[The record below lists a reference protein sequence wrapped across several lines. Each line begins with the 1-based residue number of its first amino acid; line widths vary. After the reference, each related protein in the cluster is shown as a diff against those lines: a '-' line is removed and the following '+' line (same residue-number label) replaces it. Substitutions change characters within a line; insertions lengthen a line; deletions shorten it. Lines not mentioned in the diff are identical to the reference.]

1 MEEREMFLDERAP
14 NTDESAIT
22 SIISSGHP
30 REGLEGWRWPLILTC
45 LGLTMLIVGYDV
57 SNVANVQ
64 TSVYEA
70 FGHVELLPWVA
81 VGYSTLSA
89 ATAPSWRKATAIY
102 PLKVVF
108 FISELL
114 MLIGSIL
121 AGAATNVDM
130 VIIGRVITGFGSAG
144 AIMTG
149 SIYVLLLTTP
159 IEYARYMG
167 LLGVCWAIGLVLGPI
182 VGGAFAQNSHATW
195 RWAMYINIP
204 FIGLILTIAVISLPS
219 LSADQSTTASTKL
232 TSIDWI
238 GALSHF
244 SFVILSSVVLIFSG
258 STWDWGFGGTIA
270 VWVITGV
277 LFIFYTVQ
285 QLKPLFT
292 TREHQIFPVA
302 LFFENRNFLL
312 IFISTFAAGGSYG
325 IALYYTPLFFAFTQ
339 GLSPLDA
346 SVRLLP
352 FIGSFIL
359 STIVSAVLL
368 PRLRIF
374 PPFYILSGAM
384 MLAGAGG
391 LSTIEP
397 NTPDGRILGLDTLVG
412 ISVGLIW
419 QSGNAVM
426 SRLVSDDPGLDKS
439 NPVEVERN
447 EARKASLRQDTAMIH
462 LVSQLFGVSVALSC
476 AGCVFQNLGYNKL
489 HDSISSLGNFS
500 DKDIRDALAGVDSS
514 IFRSGQD
521 PRVIGLA
528 VEGITTTIGK
538 IEWIAF
544 AGGAI
549 TLIAGLFMKWE
560 KLDFEVQS
568 SDNAEEMKVNN
579 VV

>member
-1 MEEREMFLDERAP
+1 
-14 NTDESAIT
+14 
-22 SIISSGHP
+22 
-30 REGLEGWRWPLILTC
+30 
-45 LGLTMLIVGYDV
+45 
-57 SNVANVQ
+57 
-64 TSVYEA
+64 
-70 FGHVELLPWVA
+70 
-81 VGYSTLSA
+81 
-89 ATAPSWRKATAIY
+89 
-102 PLKVVF
+102 
-108 FISELL
+108 
-114 MLIGSIL
+114 
-121 AGAATNVDM
+121 
-130 VIIGRVITGFGSAG
+130 
-144 AIMTG
+144 
-149 SIYVLLLTTP
+149 
-159 IEYARYMG
+159 
-167 LLGVCWAIGLVLGPI
+167 
-182 VGGAFAQNSHATW
+182 
-195 RWAMYINIP
+195 MYINIP
-204 FIGLILTIAVISLPS
+204 FIGLILTLAVISLPS
-219 LSADQSTTASTKL
+219 LSADQSSTASTKL
-232 TSIDWI
+232 TRIDWI
-238 GALSHF
+238 GAFSHF
-244 SFVILSSVVLIFSG
+244 SFVILSSMVLIFSG
-258 STWDWGFGGTIA
+258 STWDWEFGGTIA
-270 VWVITGV
+270 VWVIAGV

-339 GLSPLDA
+339 GLSPISA

-359 STIVSAVLL
+359 STVVSAVLL

-419 QSGNAVM
+419 QTGNAVM
-426 SRLVSDDPGLDKS
+426 SRLVSDTPGLDKS

-447 EARKASLRQDTAMIH
+447 EARKASLRQDTAMMH

-489 HDSISSLGNFS
+489 HESISSLGNFS

-514 IFRSGQD
+514 IFHSGQD

-528 VEGITTTIGK
+528 IEGITTTIAK

-544 AGGAI
+544 AGGTI
-549 TLIAGLFMKWE
+549 TLIAGLCMKWE
-560 KLDFEVQS
+560 KLDFEVQPAG
-568 SDNAEEMKVNN
+568 DIEVMKVNN
-579 VV
+579 VVR

>member
-1 MEEREMFLDERAP
+1 MFLEEGEP
-14 NTDESAIT
+14 NTDESTNT
-22 SIISSGHP
+22 SIIGSGHP
-30 REGLEGWRWPLILTC
+30 REDLEGWRWPLILTC

-89 ATAPSWRKATAIY
+89 ATAPSWRKITAIY

-108 FISELL
+108 FISEVL

-121 AGAATNVDM
+121 AGAATNINM
-130 VIIGRVITGFGSAG
+130 VIIGRVVTGFGSAG
-144 AIMTG
+144 AIMAG
-149 SIYVLLLTTP
+149 SIFVLLLTTP
-159 IEYARYMG
+159 TEYARYMG
-167 LLGVCWAIGLVLGPI
+167 LLGVCWAVGLVLGPI

-219 LSADQSTTASTKL
+219 LSADHSSMPSSKL
-232 TSIDWI
+232 TKIDWI
-238 GALSHF
+238 GAISHF
-244 SFVILSSVVLIFSG
+244 AFVILSSMVLIFSG

-277 LFIFYTVQ
+277 VFIFYTVQ

-339 GLSPLDA
+339 GLSPISA
-346 SVRLLP
+346 AVRLLP
-352 FIGSFIL
+352 YIGSFIL
-359 STIVSAVLL
+359 STVVAAVLL

-391 LSTIEP
+391 LSTLEP
-397 NTPDGRILGLDTLVG
+397 STPDGRILGLDTLVG

-419 QSGNAVM
+419 QTGNAVI
-426 SRLVSDDPGLDKS
+426 
-439 NPVEVERN
+439 N

-514 IFRSGQD
+514 IFRAGQD

-528 VEGITTTIGK
+528 IEGITTTIGK

-549 TLIAGLFMKWE
+549 TLIAGLCMKWE
-560 KLDFEVQS
+560 KLDFEAQS
-568 SDNAEEMKVNN
+568 SDNVDEMKVNN

>member
-1 MEEREMFLDERAP
+1 MEERRMFLEEGVP
-14 NTDESAIT
+14 NTDESTNT
-22 SIISSGHP
+22 SIKGSGHP
-30 REGLEGWRWPLILTC
+30 REGLESWRWPLILTC

-89 ATAPSWRKATAIY
+89 ATAPSWRKITAIY

-121 AGAATNVDM
+121 AGAATNINM

-144 AIMTG
+144 AIMAG
-149 SIYVLLLTTP
+149 SIFVLLLTTP
-159 IEYARYMG
+159 TEYARYMG
-167 LLGVCWAIGLVLGPI
+167 LLGVCWAVGLVLGPI

-219 LSADQSTTASTKL
+219 LSANQSSTPSSKL
-232 TSIDWI
+232 TKIDWT
-238 GALSHF
+238 GAISHF
-244 SFVILSSVVLIFSG
+244 AFVILSSMVLIFSG

-292 TREHQIFPVA
+292 TREHQIFPVT

-339 GLSPLDA
+339 GLSPISA
-346 SVRLLP
+346 AVRLLP
-352 FIGSFIL
+352 YIGSFIL
-359 STIVSAVLL
+359 STVAAAILL

-391 LSTIEP
+391 LSTLKP

-412 ISVGLIW
+412 VSVGLIW
-419 QSGNAVM
+419 QTGNAVM
-426 SRLVSDDPGLDKS
+426 SRLVSDTPGLDKS

-489 HDSISSLGNFS
+489 HNSISGLGNFS

-514 IFRSGQD
+514 IFRAGQD

-528 VEGITTTIGK
+528 IEGITTTIGK

-549 TLIAGLFMKWE
+549 TLIAGLCMKWE

-568 SDNAEEMKVNN
+568 SDSIEEMKVNN
-579 VV
+579 AV

>member
-1 MEEREMFLDERAP
+1 MEEHHMFLAEGEP
-14 NTDESAIT
+14 NTDESPTI

-30 REGLEGWRWPLILTC
+30 REDLEGWRWPLILTC

-89 ATAPSWRKATAIY
+89 ATAPSWRKITAIY
-102 PLKVVF
+102 PLKIVF

-121 AGAATNVDM
+121 AGAATNMNM
-130 VIIGRVITGFGSAG
+130 VIIGRVITGLGSAG
-144 AIMTG
+144 AIMAG

-159 IEYARYMG
+159 TEYARYMG
-167 LLGVCWAIGLVLGPI
+167 LLGVCWAVGLVLGPI

-195 RWAMYINIP
+195 RW
-204 FIGLILTIAVISLPS
+204 
-219 LSADQSTTASTKL
+219 
-232 TSIDWI
+232 
-238 GALSHF
+238 
-244 SFVILSSVVLIFSG
+244 
-258 STWDWGFGGTIA
+258 
-270 VWVITGV
+270 
-277 LFIFYTVQ
+277 

-302 LFFENRNFLL
+302 LFFENRNFIL

-359 STIVSAVLL
+359 STVVSSILL

-419 QSGNAVM
+419 QTGNAVM
-426 SRLVSDDPGLDKS
+426 SRLVSDTPGLDES
-439 NPVEVERN
+439 NLVEVERN
-447 EARKASLRQDTAMIH
+447 QARKASLRQDTAMIH

-489 HDSISSLGNFS
+489 HNSISSLGNFS

-514 IFRSGQD
+514 IFQSGQD

-528 VEGITTTIGK
+528 IEGITTTIAK

-549 TLIAGLFMKWE
+549 TLIAGLCMKWE

-568 SDNAEEMKVNN
+568 SDNIEEVKVNN